1 MSQTNVC
8 CDDRC
13 CHWATGGDGTAHVSQ
28 QSNRERGQEE
38 LRFTVLRTF
47 SADLINIY
55 RHTWTDPDFE
65 VPLAALQTP
74 SCHQHPVDIRDHG
87 RMICSY
93 DISKGTQKLPRSKV
107 KYFPKTRFNVHVQRC
122 KFGANPTGVALD
134 HACDARKAKTFL
146 LLFPH
151 TASAKDS
158 SRSRLYQDRCARCGT
173 TFIGVVRVL
182 DLTTASPI
190 SMWFHFYVLRIHVF
204 LVKPNG
210 RRGVKCLTRLTIRRI
225 NICAMLSVCA
235 QSPSSTSR

>member
-151 TASAKDS
+151 TASAKEQKS
-158 SRSRLYQDRCARCGT
+158 PLPGSLRTLWNNVYRCSQGFRPDHCIT
-173 TFIGVVRVL
+173 DFHVVSFLR
-182 DLTTASPI
+182 ASDPCV
-190 SMWFHFYVLRIHVF
+190 S
-204 LVKPNG
+204 
-210 RRGVKCLTRLTIRRI
+210 CQ
-225 NICAMLSVCA
+225 A
-235 QSPSSTSR
+235 